1 MKSSKVEGDDAKDEM
16 WQQICF
22 PGSVQCIYKQLLVNK
37 GHYFYRGTE
46 TTPPCDKD
54 IDYLIMRYPI
64 QIPQE
69 QFEQLRQNVF
79 MYRNDFIV
87 KKNINEDYSE
97 LGRNEVFAGLIYR
110 YVDKTPFDPKR
121 YDELCKETEALRVF
135 INNALKLRQNTQ
147 SMGG

>member
-1 MKSSKVEGDDAKDEM
+1 
-16 WQQICF
+16 
-22 PGSVQCIYKQLLVNK
+22 
-37 GHYFYRGTE
+37 
-46 TTPPCDKD
+46 
-54 IDYLIMRYPI
+54 MRYPI

-97 LGRNEVFAGLIYR
+97 LSRNEVFAGLIYR
-110 YVDKTPFDPKR
+110 YVDNTPFDAKK

-135 INNALKLRQNTQ
+135 INNALKMRQNIQ
-147 SMGG
+147 SMGS